1 MPRVFSPVNHPESVV
16 DRCTEAIRHAI
27 LTGVLAVGSKLPPER
42 SLAEQF
48 DVHRSTVRAALGRL
62 TEDGLLDVRQ
72 GRGYRVK
79 DYHRSGGPD
88 LLKAMATI
96 AMERGTLLPLVTD
109 LLVVRRLLAVAVLER
124 IRERQESLPGVEWA
138 ELRADIVAAVD
149 VFGEAV
155 ADGGDL
161 EVLAQADVAVVA
173 ALVAAAGSSVFSLCM
188 NPLADTLVHIPSL
201 RAAIYR
207 DPETNLT
214 AWRLLE
220 AWLDM
225 PKIAPVDVILEPL
238 RLRDEAV
245 ADLLRDSS

>member
-1 MPRVFSPVNHPESVV
+1 VFSPLNHPESVV
-16 DRCTEAIRHAI
+16 DRCTDALRNAI

-48 DVHRSTVRAALGRL
+48 DVHRGTVRAALDRL

-79 DYHRSGGPD
+79 DYRRSGGPD
-88 LLKAMATI
+88 LLKSMATI
-96 AMERGTLLPLVTD
+96 AAERGALLPLITD
-109 LLVVRRLLAVAVLER
+109 LLVVRRLLAVAVLDR
-124 IRERQESLPGVEWA
+124 IRERQEKLPAVEWA

-155 ADGGDL
+155 AEGADL
-161 EVLAQADVAVVA
+161 ETLAQADVAVVA

-188 NPLADTLVHIPSL
+188 NPLADTLFHIPSL

-214 AWRLLE
+214 GWRILE
-220 AWLDM
+220 AWIDM
-225 PKIAPVDVILEPL
+225 PKLAPVDVILEQL
-238 RLRDEAV
+238 RLRDEV
-245 ADLLRDSS
+245 VVDLLGDSA